1 MSTTPVNV
9 ALLNVA
15 QLRAL
20 EARAASAL
28 PTGTLMQRAGR
39 SAAAWIHAQHG
50 RQALRV
56 LVICGP
62 GNNGG
67 DGYVCAVELERLG
80 HRVSCVALA
89 PPRARDALAAVQGWS
104 TSHGPPPVQLE
115 DTEVDL
121 VIDALFGIGL
131 QRPLDGAFAQAA
143 QWMRAARDRGTTVV
157 ALDVPSGLNAD
168 TGSWVGDVAGV
179 QADATL
185 TFLAAKPGLYTG
197 DGADA
202 CGTVVLDTLDVQE
215 AWPADGEL
223 SSPAAFAAL
232 RSRRPRNSHK
242 GSFGNVAIVGG
253 NTGMVG
259 AALLAA
265 RAALRLG
272 AGRVYVDCI
281 GAPEL
286 RVDPVQPELMFRTG
300 LDAALLRAMQAI
312 VVGCGLGMDAAARA
326 AVEAAL
332 LAECAVVVDA
342 DALNVIAA
350 TAALNRVARRP
361 AAAAR
366 VFTPHPLEAA
376 RLLETTAAEVQRD
389 RIGAARQLAQRYT
402 AWTVLKGAGSVIASP
417 TGRYWINATGTPAL
431 ATAGTGDVLAGML
444 GAFLAQGLAVQDAVL
459 GAVWLHG
466 RAADR
471 HGGDVGLVA
480 SDVALLA
487 ADELNVLRR
496 P

>member
-1 MSTTPVNV
+1 MATP
-9 ALLNVA
+9 LLTVE

-20 EARAASAL
+20 EDRAARALA
-28 PTGTLMQRAGR
+28 PGTLMQRAGR
-39 SAAAWIHAQHG
+39 SAAAWIHARHG
-50 RQALRV
+50 RTPVQIVV
-56 LVICGP
+56 LCGP

-67 DGYVCAVELERLG
+67 DGYVCATELARLG
-80 HRVSCVALA
+80 HRVRCVALA
-89 PPRARDALAAVQGWS
+89 PPRAADAVAAAQGWA
-104 TSHGPPPVQLE
+104 TLHGAPATKVDDAP
-115 DTEVDL
+115 VDL

-131 QRPLDGAFAQAA
+131 QRPLEGTFAE
-143 QWMRAARDRGTTVV
+143 AARWMHAVRSRGTAVV
-157 ALDVPSGLNAD
+157 ALDVPSGLDAD
-168 TGSWVGDVAGV
+168 TGSWVGGVPGV

-202 CGTVVLDTLDVQE
+202 CGEVVVDTLDVPL
-215 AWPADGEL
+215 AVPGDGEL
-223 SSPAAFAAL
+223 SSPDAFATL
-232 RSRRPRNSHK
+232 RVRRPRNSHK

-272 AGRVYVDCI
+272 AGRVFVDCI

-286 RVDPVQPELMFRTG
+286 RVDPLQPELMFRTG
-300 LDAALLRAMQAI
+300 LDAALLRTMQAI
-312 VVGCGLGMDAAARA
+312 VVGCGLGTDAAARA

-332 LAECAVVVDA
+332 LADCAVVVDA
-342 DALNVIAA
+342 DALNVVAA
-350 TAALNRVARRP
+350 TAAVNRAARRP
-361 AAAAR
+361 AASAR

-389 RIGAARQLAQRYT
+389 RIGAARQLARRYN
-402 AWTVLKGAGSVIASP
+402 AWVVLKGAGSVIAAP
-417 TGRYWINATGTPAL
+417 TERYWINTTGTPAL

-444 GAFLAQGLAVQDAVL
+444 GAFLAQGAVVQEAVL
-459 GAVWLHG
+459 AAVWLHG

-471 HGGDVGLVA
+471 HGADIGLVA
-480 SDVALLA
+480 SDVAPLA
-487 ADELNVLRR
+487 AAELNALRGS
-496 P
+496 